1 MNIATSAAPANAGS
15 ADAIALPTPTVAI
28 IGAATL
34 YLGDC
39 YEILPR
45 LGWLPA
51 LVMDPP
57 YAFDTSGGGRFRA
70 ARGHTD
76 QIAAEGLAD
85 GFDHQIINS
94 LLCGSVVVFCHND
107 QLPGLL
113 AYLDGN
119 FDRFALCSWIKS
131 NPMPVANKHYQPDSE
146 FYVHAWNS
154 GFHPIGELADKKR
167 HVVAPV
173 GRTKDFGHPTVKPDH
188 VMNKIITNVSG
199 STICDPF
206 MGTGSTGVAAVRAG
220 RAFIGIEKNPIH
232 FATACARLAAAQ
244 GLEPAGVPTLSPDQ
258 QGRPLPIIPPAQGEP
273 K

>member
-57 YAFDTSGGGRFRA
+57 YAFNTSGGGSFREQ
-70 ARGHTD
+70 RGHTD
-76 QIAAEGLAD
+76 QIAAEGLD
-85 GFDHQIINS
+85 QGFDHSIINP

-107 QLPGLL
+107 QVPELS
-113 AYLDGN
+113 AYLKGS
-119 FDRFALCSWIKS
+119 FSRSALCMWIKT
-131 NPMPVANKHYQPDSE
+131 NPMPMANKHYVADGE
-146 FYVHAWNS
+146 IYFHAWNH
-154 GFHPIGELADKKR
+154 GFHPRGELADKKR
-167 HVVAPV
+167 HVCSQV
-173 GRTKDFGHPTVKPDH
+173 GRGSKFGHPTVKPDH
-188 VMNKIITNVSG
+188 VMNKIITNVSV

-206 MGTGSTGVAAVRAG
+206 MGTGSTGVAAVRAA

-258 QGRPLPIIPPAQGEP
+258 QGRPLPIPTPAQGEP